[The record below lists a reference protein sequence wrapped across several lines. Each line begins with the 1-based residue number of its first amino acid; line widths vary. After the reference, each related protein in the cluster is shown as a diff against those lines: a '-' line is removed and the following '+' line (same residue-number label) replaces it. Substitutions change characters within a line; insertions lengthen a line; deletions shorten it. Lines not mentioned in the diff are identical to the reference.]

1 MNLSHPIESVIP
13 SAHGPVLEVLATT
26 AAPLTGRQ
34 VAGLV
39 EGRLSPRRVAD
50 VLGELASA
58 GLVSM
63 TQAGS
68 AHQYLLNR
76 EHLAA
81 EAVLALAGLRT
92 ALVEAM
98 ANDAG
103 SWEVPPVAV
112 WLYGSVSRGEA
123 GEDSD
128 VDLCIIRP
136 DAVDED
142 DRAWTTQVEQLR
154 DRVLAWSGNNA
165 EVLEY
170 SPSALAALDA
180 ADDPII
186 TSLRTDGRA
195 LFGPRPAQLLRS
207 AGGGDGR

>member
-1 MNLSHPIESVIP
+1 VHLSHPIESVIP
-13 SAHGPVLEVLATT
+13 SGHGPVLEVLAGTE
-26 AAPLTGRQ
+26 APLTGRQ
-34 VAGLV
+34 VAALV

-50 VLGELASA
+50 VLRELVST
-58 GLVSM
+58 GLVTM

-68 AHQYLLNR
+68 AHQYVLNR

-81 EAVLALAGLRT
+81 PAVIALAGLRT

-98 ANDAG
+98 SREVA
-103 SWEVPPVAV
+103 SWEVPAEAV

-128 VDLCIIRP
+128 VDLCVIRP

-142 DRAWTTQVEQLR
+142 DPSWARQVERLR
-154 DRVLAWSGNNA
+154 ARVLAWSGNHA

-170 SPSALAALDA
+170 PPAALAALDVA
-180 ADDPII
+180 ADPII
-186 TSLRTDGRA
+186 ASLRADGRA
-195 LFGPRPAQLLRS
+195 LFGPGPAQLLRS
-207 AGGGDGR
+207 VGGGGTA